1 MCTPY
6 LETSLLCV
14 GVPNMIV
21 WAENPLKY
29 SYLRRLERMQ
39 VPARSNPLRSMI
51 SYFRGIGKVI
61 GVEVTKKAPKTDP
74 PGSGMESAPFII
86 SNLWTGTYAL
96 MVSIPVRSV
105 CIACLSLPRV
115 WTLSFC
121 FISRTHVFWWTRCLE
136 RTRLILEYKWRPYH
150 DTPSPA

>member
-1 MCTPY
+1 
-6 LETSLLCV
+6 
-14 GVPNMIV
+14 MIV

-74 PGSGMESAPFII
+74 PRFRYGECTVYYLKPVDRDLCPDGVYSGP
-86 SNLWTGTYAL
+86 LGVY
-96 MVSIPVRSV
+96 
-105 CIACLSLPRV
+105 CLPLPPRV

-150 DTPSPA
+150 DTTSQT

>member
-74 PGSGMESAPFII
+74 PRFRYGECTVYYLKPVDRDLCPDGVYSGPLGVYCLPLPAESVDPKLLFHFEDSCLLVDKVPRADQINFRVQME
-86 SNLWTGTYAL
+86 AL
-96 MVSIPVRSV
+96 S
-105 CIACLSLPRV
+105 
-115 WTLSFC
+115 
-121 FISRTHVFWWTRCLE
+121 
-136 RTRLILEYKWRPYH
+136 
-150 DTPSPA
+150 